1 MPINDVRNTVLA
13 IANKNNYGYI
23 SPQDFNLYAQ
33 QSQMDMFEDYFYQ
46 YNSQLT
52 KENLRMSGTGYAD
65 ITKGLLEVIDT
76 FYVNGPLLNSPGI
89 IGASSIAPNL
99 YELPSDYYLI
109 NKMMVYTKE
118 LASGVTTST
127 NGGSTAVNDTSAD
140 FIAAGVSVGDI
151 ASTITGGVVYNT
163 VISQVVNATSL
174 LVATTPGV
182 QVWDTFPKTYNIYSA
197 NNILE
202 AERVAQSKITMLN
215 NSVLTKPNIG
225 YPAYTQNALFAEI
238 FPITIN
244 NVGQITSQYVRYPL
258 PPKWTYVSIT
268 LGEPMFDASQAD
280 YQDFELPLSDEPALI
295 AKICKYVGLEIRE
308 ADVYAFG
315 TEALANEQQTQE

>member
-46 YNSQLT
+46 YNNQLT
-52 KENLRMSGTGYAD
+52 KENQRMSGTGYAD

-76 FYVNGPLLNSPGI
+76 FYVNKPLLNI
-89 IGASSIAPNL
+89 SSSVSPNL
-99 YELPSDYYLI
+99 YTLPSDYYLI
-109 NKMMVYTKE
+109 NKMLVYTKE
-118 LASGVTTST
+118 LASGTTTSV
-127 NGGSTAVNDTSAD
+127 NGGSTAVNDSTAD
-140 FIAAGVSVGDI
+140 FISRGVVAGDI
-151 ASTITGGVVYNT
+151 VSTITGGVVYNT
-163 VISQVVNATSL
+163 VVSQVVNATNL
-174 LVATTPGV
+174 LVFSTPGV
-182 QVWDTFPKTYNIYSA
+182 QVWDNIGKTYNIYSA
-197 NNILE
+197 NSIIE

-225 YPAYTQNALFAEI
+225 YPAYTQNALAAEA

-244 NVGQITSQYVRYPL
+244 KTGQLTSQYVRYPL
-258 PPKWTYVSIT
+258 PPKWTFVSIT
-268 LGEPMFDASQAD
+268 LGEPIFDASQAD
-280 YQDFELPLSDEPALI
+280 YQDFELPLSDEPELI

-315 TEALANEQQTQE
+315 TEALANEQQTQG

>member
-52 KENLRMSGTGYAD
+52 KENQRMSGTGYAD

-76 FYVNGPLLNSPGI
+76 FFVNKPLLNSANTQVGDI
-89 IGASSIAPNL
+89 NTNL
-99 YELPSDYYLI
+99 YTLPEDYYLI

-118 LASGVTTST
+118 LASGITTT
-127 NGGSTAVNDTSAD
+127 VVLPGGTSVIDSGAD
-140 FIAAGVSVGDI
+140 FISRGVVPGDI
-151 ASTITGGVVYNT
+151 VSTITGGVTYNT
-163 VISQVVNATSL
+163 VVSQVVNATTL
-174 LVATTPGV
+174 LVFSTPGV
-182 QVWDTFPKTYNIYSA
+182 VVWDVANKTYNIYSA

-215 NSVLTKPNIG
+215 NSILTKPNIG
-225 YPAYTQNALFAEI
+225 YPAYTQNALVAEA

-244 NVGQITSQYVRYPL
+244 KIGQLTSQYVRYPL

-315 TEALANEQQTQE
+315 TEALANEQQTQG

>member
-46 YNSQLT
+46 YNNQLT
-52 KENLRMSGTGYAD
+52 KENQRMSGTGYAD

-76 FYVNGPLLNSPGI
+76 FSVNKPLLNT
-89 IGASSIAPNL
+89 SSSVAPNL
-99 YELPSDYYLI
+99 YTLPSDYYLI
-109 NKMMVYTKE
+109 NKMLVYTKE
-118 LASGVTTST
+118 LASGTTTSV
-127 NGGSTAVNDTSAD
+127 NGGSTAVNDSTAD
-140 FIAAGVSVGDI
+140 FISRGVVAGDI
-151 ASTITGGVVYNT
+151 VSTITGGVVYNT
-163 VISQVVNATSL
+163 VVSQVISATNL
-174 LVATTPGV
+174 LVFSTLGA
-182 QVWDTFPKTYNIYSA
+182 QVWDNIGKTYNIYSA
-197 NNILE
+197 SSIIE
-202 AERVAQSKITMLN
+202 AERVGQSKITMLN

-225 YPAYTQNALFAEI
+225 YPAYTQNALAAEA

-244 NVGQITSQYVRYPL
+244 KTGQLTSQYVRYPL
-258 PPKWTYVSIT
+258 VPKWTYVSIT

-280 YQDFELPLSDEPALI
+280 YQDFELPLSDEPELI

-315 TEALANEQQTQE
+315 TEALANEQQTQG

>member
-46 YNSQLT
+46 YNNQLI
-52 KENLRMSGTGYAD
+52 KENQRMSGTGYAD

-76 FYVNGPLLNSPGI
+76 FYVNKPLLNI
-89 IGASSIAPNL
+89 SSSVSPNL
-99 YELPSDYYLI
+99 YTLPSDYYLI
-109 NKMMVYTKE
+109 NKMLVYTKE
-118 LASGVTTST
+118 LASGTTTSV
-127 NGGSTAVNDTSAD
+127 NGGSTAVNDSTAD
-140 FIAAGVSVGDI
+140 FISRGVVAGDI
-151 ASTITGGVVYNT
+151 VSTITGGVVYNT
-163 VISQVVNATSL
+163 VVSQVLNATSL
-174 LVATTPGV
+174 EVFQTPGV
-182 QVWDTFPKTYNIYSA
+182 QVWDIIGKTYNIYAA
-197 NNILE
+197 NSIIE

-225 YPAYTQNALFAEI
+225 YPAYTQNALAAEA

-244 NVGQITSQYVRYPL
+244 KTGQLTSQYVRYPL
-258 PPKWTYVSIT
+258 PPKWTFVSIT

-280 YQDFELPLSDEPALI
+280 YQDFELPLSDEPELI

-315 TEALANEQQTQE
+315 TEALANEQQTQG

>member
-46 YNSQLT
+46 YNNQLT
-52 KENLRMSGTGYAD
+52 KENQRMSGTGYAD

-76 FYVNGPLLNSPGI
+76 FYVNKPLLNT
-89 IGASSIAPNL
+89 SSSVAPNL
-99 YELPSDYYLI
+99 YTLPSDYYLI
-109 NKMMVYTKE
+109 NKMLVYTKE
-118 LASGVTTST
+118 LASGTTTSV
-127 NGGSTAVNDTSAD
+127 NGGSTAVNDSTAD
-140 FIAAGVSVGDI
+140 FISRGVVAGDI
-151 ASTITGGVVYNT
+151 VSTITGGVVYNT
-163 VISQVVNATSL
+163 VVSQVVSATNL
-174 LVATTPGV
+174 LVFSTPGV
-182 QVWDTFPKTYNIYSA
+182 QVWDNIGKTYNIYSA
-197 NNILE
+197 SSIIE

-225 YPAYTQNALFAEI
+225 YPAYTQNALAAEA

-244 NVGQITSQYVRYPL
+244 KTGQLTSQYVRYPL
-258 PPKWTYVSIT
+258 PPKWTFVSIT

-280 YQDFELPLSDEPALI
+280 YQDFELPLSDEPELI

-315 TEALANEQQTQE
+315 TEALANEQQTQG